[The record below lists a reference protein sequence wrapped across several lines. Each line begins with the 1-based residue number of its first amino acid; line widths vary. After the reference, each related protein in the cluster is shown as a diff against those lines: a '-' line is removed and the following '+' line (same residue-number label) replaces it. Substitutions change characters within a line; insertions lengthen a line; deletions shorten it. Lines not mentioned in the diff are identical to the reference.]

1 MSKLSNT
8 NYPLAF
14 LLISGIFD
22 NRYFRFCIFFLYM
35 SILLC
40 PQKRITILGDYS
52 GEVHLFPFRTEKL
65 SSPAQMVLGQKP
77 GRVCRRRSEP
87 RPQGGVLFFSAYV

>member
-14 LLISGIFD
+14 LLRFVSLFTNISFSY
-22 NRYFRFCIFFLYM
+22 RIFFLYL
-35 SILLC
+35 SILFS
-40 PQKRITILGDYS
+40 PQKRTPILGDYS

-65 SSPAQMVLGQKP
+65 SPPAQMVLQ
-77 GRVCRRRSEP
+77 
-87 RPQGGVLFFSAYV
+87 